1 MKDLL
6 AFLKY
11 KFSDITSVHYE
22 HLLKPELT
30 LVEEGHVTLTMVVLP
45 EHSNI
50 AGIVHGGV
58 FAGLA
63 DIAMG
68 LTCLS
73 MQKQVVTTDMN
84 ISYIRNV
91 VVGDTVTV
99 QGYLLQAG
107 RQLMRTRCEIYSGDT
122 LLVSATGTF
131 FVTGAVALHEK
142 TKD

>member
-6 AFLKY
+6 AFLKS
-11 KFSDITSVHYE
+11 KFSEITSAHYE
-22 HLLKPELT
+22 HFLKPELT

-50 AGIVHGGV
+50 AGFVHGGV

-63 DIAMG
+63 DVAMA

-73 MQKQVVTTDMN
+73 VHKQVVTTDMN

-131 FVTGAVALHEK
+131 FITGAVALHEK